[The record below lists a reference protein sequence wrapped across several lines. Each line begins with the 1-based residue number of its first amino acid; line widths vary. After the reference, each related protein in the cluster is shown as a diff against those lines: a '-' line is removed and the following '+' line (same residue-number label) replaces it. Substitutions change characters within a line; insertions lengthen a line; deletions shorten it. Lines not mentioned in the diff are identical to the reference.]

1 VRLLV
6 DVSAGE
12 AITQALRGLG
22 HDVLDVRDRDPRM
35 ADIDILSWSVAEQ
48 RLVVTMDKDFGE
60 LIYRSALPHTG
71 VLLLRLEAA
80 RTAEKVRTVEAIFGQ
95 YADQL
100 IGRFAV
106 FQDGKLR
113 IRWVGSRASFLRIR
127 DCFALVAAFIC

>member
-35 ADIDILSWSVAEQ
+35 ADIDILSWAVAEQ
-48 RLVVTMDKDFGE
+48 RLVVTMDKGFGE
-60 LIYRSALPHTG
+60 LICRSGLPHTG
-71 VLLLRLEAA
+71 VLILRLEAA
-80 RTAEKVRTVEAIFGQ
+80 RAAEKVRTVEVIFGQ

-100 IGRFAV
+100 IGRYAV
-106 FQDGKLR
+106 FRDGKLR
-113 IRWVGSRASFLRIR
+113 IR
-127 DCFALVAAFIC
+127 